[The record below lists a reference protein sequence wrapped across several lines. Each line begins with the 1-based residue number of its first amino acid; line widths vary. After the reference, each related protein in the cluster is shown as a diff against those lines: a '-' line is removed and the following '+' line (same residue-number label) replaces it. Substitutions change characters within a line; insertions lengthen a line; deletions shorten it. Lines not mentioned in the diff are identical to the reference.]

1 MQLFGN
7 QEVNG
12 QWRRSHSLYGAA
24 GRRVRGVKGSAL
36 LTTLCC
42 CGLQAVTTYWPA
54 LDQAWISSVINGLVS
69 ENHLSGTACLVDLDW
84 SPWLPLISTRQ
95 DLCSTLTHRGGMC
108 ANTAEKWSR
117 MCGSVCAFFFLSFLC
132 LRTCLHHPCDPQ
144 FQTHFRSRLPDVYD
158 WSYLPPAAANADCS
172 ASFQSHT
179 FPAQDKGPDSTYL
192 SGSYL
197 QSLINC
203 VASESATCR
212 FRRLTQP
219 AE

>member
-1 MQLFGN
+1 MRIQLRN
-7 QEVNG
+7 DTECV
-12 QWRRSHSLYGAA
+12 
-24 GRRVRGVKGSAL
+24 GVCVL
-36 LTTLCC
+36 FFFF
-42 CGLQAVTTYWPA
+42 Q
-54 LDQAWISSVINGLVS
+54 
-69 ENHLSGTACLVDLDW
+69 H
-84 SPWLPLISTRQ
+84 
-95 DLCSTLTHRGGMC
+95 LCSR
-108 ANTAEKWSR
+108 
-117 MCGSVCAFFFLSFLC
+117 
-132 LRTCLHHPCDPQ
+132 LHHPRDPQ

-158 WSYLPPAAANADCS
+158 GLYLPPAAANADCN

>member
-1 MQLFGN
+1 MRIQLRN
-7 QEVNG
+7 DTECV
-12 QWRRSHSLYGAA
+12 
-24 GRRVRGVKGSAL
+24 GVCVL
-36 LTTLCC
+36 FFFF
-42 CGLQAVTTYWPA
+42 Q
-54 LDQAWISSVINGLVS
+54 
-69 ENHLSGTACLVDLDW
+69 H
-84 SPWLPLISTRQ
+84 
-95 DLCSTLTHRGGMC
+95 LCSR
-108 ANTAEKWSR
+108 
-117 MCGSVCAFFFLSFLC
+117 
-132 LRTCLHHPCDPQ
+132 LHHPRDPQ

-158 WSYLPPAAANADCS
+158 GLYLPPAAANADCNT
-172 ASFQSHT
+172 SFQSHT